1 MRAISDIASL
11 IVSAR
16 VSAGLTQRQLAARVG
31 TSQPAIARLEAGQV
45 SPTLDTVVRV
55 AAAAGFELRVA
66 LVPAP
71 APDPVIE
78 AYKRDVDRTLL
89 RENLRRS
96 VDERLRS
103 LEELQQF
110 GTELQRA
117 VRDRERSS

>member
-1 MRAISDIASL
+1 MRDIPDIAGL